1 MIGKI
6 KIIGNFSNYSGI
18 SKKIKK
24 LITTTDRP
32 WILAANIW
40 NDAGIWDDTDTWN
53 D

>member
-6 KIIGNFSNYSGI
+6 KMIGDASAFSGI

-24 LITTTDRP
+24 LSTIV

-40 NDAGIWDDTDTWN
+40 NDAGVWDDAETWN